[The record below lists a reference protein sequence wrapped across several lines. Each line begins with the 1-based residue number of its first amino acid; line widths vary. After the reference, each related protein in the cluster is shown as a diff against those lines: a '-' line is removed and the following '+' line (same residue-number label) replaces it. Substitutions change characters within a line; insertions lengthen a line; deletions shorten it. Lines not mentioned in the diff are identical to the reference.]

1 MAVEKSAASSAT
13 APIKGPGT
21 SAIASERIPDIAI
34 EVERLCDAVRAAA
47 TGIRFSDE
55 PGYFSV
61 MLNNKAR

>member
-1 MAVEKSAASSAT
+1 MVVEKSAASPAT
-13 APIKGPGT
+13 TLLTGPGT

-47 TGIRFSDE
+47 SGIGFGDE
-55 PGYFSV
+55 PGYFAV